1 VSAGVPARPGAERLA
16 AELAFAHELADLA
29 DALTLPAFRGRLE
42 GVGVETKGDGTWVS
56 EVDVEVER
64 TLRRAIRSR
73 FPDHAVLGE
82 EDGLDG
88 PEDGPRWILDPIDG
102 TTNFVKGNPIY
113 ATLVALQVDG
123 DEVVGVVSA
132 PALGS
137 RWDGV
142 VGGPATQDGREIR
155 VSGITDLGDAEVAF
169 GGLTYFDVE
178 GYSRLVEDLTA
189 RTHRQR
195 GYGDFWQHCLVAAG
209 STDIAIEASV
219 KLWDLAAPRCIV
231 EAAGGRFTSLEGS
244 PTADGGSALAT
255 NGHLHDEVLAA
266 VAAARDAPAG

>member
-1 VSAGVPARPGAERLA
+1 VSAGVPARPGAERFA

-42 GVGVETKGDGTWVS
+42 GVEVETKGDGTWVS

-155 VSGITDLGDAEVAF
+155 VSGITDLGHAEVAF
-169 GGLTYFDVE
+169 GGLTYFDVG

-231 EAAGGRFTSLEGS
+231 EAAGGRFTSIEGS

-266 VAAARDAPAG
+266 IAAARDASAG